1 MMKSLQKRSRGPIF
15 NYGVGAL
22 WDLMEHSTPL
32 FFYLSLVLLFY
43 VEALFGIMLPCFQKL
58 YLVIL
63 IYENIILILFFY
75 ISNLSIIHYCIFSK
89 VYFTYIDAR
98 FIYTLMPKRCIV
110 VNKCV
115 FSLGSWRLSPINI
128 VFRLLK
134 NQDIL

>member
-43 VEALFGIMLPCFQKL
+43 VEALLCYHVFRNYTLSYL
-58 YLVIL
+58 YMKK
-63 IYENIILILFFY
+63 IILILIFY

-89 VYFTYIDAR
+89 VYFTYICAR

>member
-32 FFYLSLVLLFY
+32 FLYLALVLLLY
-43 VEALFGIMLPCFQKL
+43 VEALLCYHVFRNYTLSYF
-58 YLVIL
+58 L
-63 IYENIILILFFY
+63 IYEKIILILFFY

-89 VYFTYIDAR
+89 VYFTCAR

-134 NQDIL
+134 NQEIL